1 MLANSTSPLSAMMD
15 WTRLRAVLDSNSMR
29 ALTLQAV
36 TSHERHDSLE
46 SITMADTKLVVAL
59 DCRLDLL
66 LILGSVVC
74 DIAN

>member
-1 MLANSTSPLSAMMD
+1 
-15 WTRLRAVLDSNSMR
+15 MR